1 MASSAA
7 SSSSR
12 PNAAPAGTPSSIGP
26 FHIGPEIGKGSFAVV
41 HKGIQLQDDGN
52 HSQSHP
58 SSHAS
63 SSSSS
68 SSASASAK
76 EVAIKI
82 VTRRKLTQK
91 LLDNLEGEIAILKA
105 VSHPNIVELI
115 DCLKTESHIYLVM
128 DFSSGGDLSQYI
140 KRKGLLAEDA
150 LSKSSSRAFLAA
162 AKEFPHPNDG
172 GLNAKV
178 VRSFLEQLAA
188 AMEFMRVRNIVHR
201 DIKPQNLLLQPP
213 TSSCIA
219 LGHPAG
225 IPQMKVAD
233 FGFARSLP
241 AASLAE
247 TLCGSPLYMAP
258 EILRYEKYDAKADLW
273 SIGAVT
279 FEMTVGK
286 PPFRAANHVELLRR
300 IERNDDKIKF
310 PDERSE
316 GTWLKEVQRRR
327 DADEYV
333 SIEEEKRGPTKVD
346 DDIKTLIRA
355 LLKRRPVERMS
366 FEDFFSSPVIL
377 GARPAKVGRQRPES
391 PQPQEIL
398 PPTSPSSSTYSSA
411 SEGLPPR
418 ATPGPTLPLQP
429 APSTRV
435 QAPPPLSQAP
445 LPKFRSKYIVAQKSE
460 ASSAVSQND
469 SGAPPSRT
477 AKATGGGGGGGEEV
491 RAAPLV
497 RQKSSGASS
506 VKSVTTPASS
516 GAPSRVPS
524 STKLSATSERT
535 EGGSGSGRRPSA
547 GALQQVSASQE
558 DDESQYVMI
567 EKKNVEVN
575 ALADELAYSPNQAR
589 SPLATGAA
597 TAAALLVRRPSRL
610 TRLASGYTGPT
621 SPSAAPKTT
630 SSPPDTVPARPPL
643 STTATAP
650 SVLSSSPS
658 APFAL
663 PPGARRQPSFASRR
677 TSGGAFG
684 SPRPTITSLPSQ
696 SVPQGSE
703 EVDQEKSDLGRAQPT
718 SISPIG
724 TGGAAVARYPSV
736 SVSPGSALARAIS
749 QASQKLFGMPSG
761 TAVLGGGLSLRGAA
775 TLMRGRMGA
784 IQGTPAGSAALR
796 GETSLLLYLDDY
808 AQKAFVLCEFAD
820 SKLSSIYPEGPHQ
833 PAWASSASS
842 SHHQTAGSMDRQR
855 SLSLSA
861 SSTHNTASAAAVGGG
876 NAETIANEA
885 LQIYLKSLSF
895 LLRGIEVVRGYLEMK
910 GTGATGGLS
919 SSPTISPD
927 LNEAV
932 QSLRRRF
939 NETCDKADFARS
951 KCSEV
956 STATSESNQQA
967 VNKLIY
973 DKALEIGRAAALD
986 ELENNHA
993 NVNVNVNLN
1002 ANVGSSPESN
1012 TPPSLS
1018 GAGQWDIQAC
1028 LLAYETAAVMLS
1040 CLLSSS
1046 AEGDASGAGG
1056 GAAGEMEETTG
1067 LTVEPFFKSINHR
1080 SQALRRRIEMGV
1092 ASVPST
1098 TPTTGVAPGASA
1110 VSKENTLGMPV
1121 GVDVGAGVGR
1131 GTLLP
1136 PAGEV

>member
-1 MASSAA
+1 
-7 SSSSR
+7 
-12 PNAAPAGTPSSIGP
+12 
-26 FHIGPEIGKGSFAVV
+26 
-41 HKGIQLQDDGN
+41 
-52 HSQSHP
+52 
-58 SSHAS
+58 
-63 SSSSS
+63 
-68 SSASASAK
+68 
-76 EVAIKI
+76 
-82 VTRRKLTQK
+82 
-91 LLDNLEGEIAILKA
+91 
-105 VSHPNIVELI
+105 
-115 DCLKTESHIYLVM
+115 
-128 DFSSGGDLSQYI
+128 
-140 KRKGLLAEDA
+140 
-150 LSKSSSRAFLAA
+150 
-162 AKEFPHPNDG
+162 
-172 GLNAKV
+172 
-178 VRSFLEQLAA
+178 
-188 AMEFMRVRNIVHR
+188 
-201 DIKPQNLLLQPP
+201 
-213 TSSCIA
+213 
-219 LGHPAG
+219 
-225 IPQMKVAD
+225 MKVAD

-346 DDIKTLIRA
+346 EDTKTLIRA

-377 GARPAKVGRQRPES
+377 GARPAKVGRSRPES

-398 PPTSPSSSTYSSA
+398 PPSSPSSSTYSSA

-445 LPKFRSKYIVAQKSE
+445 LPKFRSKYVVAQKSE

-477 AKATGGGGGGGEEV
+477 GKASGGGSEEAKV
-491 RAAPLV
+491 APLV

-506 VKSVTTPASS
+506 VRSMATPASS

-535 EGGSGSGRRPSA
+535 EGAGGIGRKPST

-567 EKKNVEVN
+567 EKGNVEVN

-597 TAAALLVRRPSRL
+597 NAAALLVRRPSRL
-610 TRLASGYTGPT
+610 TRLASGYAGPT
-621 SPSAAPKTT
+621 SPPASKLT
-630 SSPPDTVPARPPL
+630 SSPPEAVPARPPL

-684 SPRPTITSLPSQ
+684 SPRPTITPLPSQ
-696 SVPQGSE
+696 NAPQGSE
-703 EVDQEKSDLGRAQPT
+703 DVDQEKTELGRAQPT
-718 SISPIG
+718 TISSIGP
-724 TGGAAVARYPSV
+724 GGVAVARYPSV

-784 IQGTPAGSAALR
+784 IQGAPAGSAALR
-796 GETSLLLYLDDY
+796 GE
-808 AQKAFVLCEFAD
+808 
-820 SKLSSIYPEGPHQ
+820 
-833 PAWASSASS
+833 
-842 SHHQTAGSMDRQR
+842 
-855 SLSLSA
+855 
-861 SSTHNTASAAAVGGG
+861 
-876 NAETIANEA
+876 
-885 LQIYLKSLSF
+885 
-895 LLRGIEVVRGYLEMK
+895 VRGR
-910 GTGATGGLS
+910 
-919 SSPTISPD
+919 D
-927 LNEAV
+927 LA
-932 QSLRRRF
+932 
-939 NETCDKADFARS
+939 
-951 KCSEV
+951 
-956 STATSESNQQA
+956 
-967 VNKLIY
+967 
-973 DKALEIGRAAALD
+973 
-986 ELENNHA
+986 
-993 NVNVNVNLN
+993 
-1002 ANVGSSPESN
+1002 
-1012 TPPSLS
+1012 
-1018 GAGQWDIQAC
+1018 W
-1028 LLAYETAAVMLS
+1028 
-1040 CLLSSS
+1040 
-1046 AEGDASGAGG
+1046 
-1056 GAAGEMEETTG
+1056 
-1067 LTVEPFFKSINHR
+1067 
-1080 SQALRRRIEMGV
+1080 
-1092 ASVPST
+1092 
-1098 TPTTGVAPGASA
+1098 
-1110 VSKENTLGMPV
+1110 
-1121 GVDVGAGVGR
+1121 
-1131 GTLLP
+1131 
-1136 PAGEV
+1136 

>member
-1 MASSAA
+1 
-7 SSSSR
+7 
-12 PNAAPAGTPSSIGP
+12 
-26 FHIGPEIGKGSFAVV
+26 
-41 HKGIQLQDDGN
+41 
-52 HSQSHP
+52 
-58 SSHAS
+58 
-63 SSSSS
+63 
-68 SSASASAK
+68 
-76 EVAIKI
+76 
-82 VTRRKLTQK
+82 
-91 LLDNLEGEIAILKA
+91 
-105 VSHPNIVELI
+105 
-115 DCLKTESHIYLVM
+115 
-128 DFSSGGDLSQYI
+128 
-140 KRKGLLAEDA
+140 
-150 LSKSSSRAFLAA
+150 
-162 AKEFPHPNDG
+162 
-172 GLNAKV
+172 
-178 VRSFLEQLAA
+178 
-188 AMEFMRVRNIVHR
+188 
-201 DIKPQNLLLQPP
+201 
-213 TSSCIA
+213 
-219 LGHPAG
+219 
-225 IPQMKVAD
+225 MKVAD

-377 GARPAKVGRQRPES
+377 GARPAKLGRQRPES

-429 APSTRV
+429 ATSTRV

-477 AKATGGGGGGGEEV
+477 AKAAGGGSGEEV
-491 RAAPLV
+491 KAAPLV

-506 VKSVTTPASS
+506 VKSTTTPASS

-535 EGGSGSGRRPSA
+535 EGGGGGAARRLSSGG
-547 GALQQVSASQE
+547 LQQGSASQE

-610 TRLASGYTGPT
+610 TRLASGYAGPT
-621 SPSAAPKTT
+621 SPSAGTKPT
-630 SSPPDTVPARPPL
+630 SSPPEPAPAPARPPL

-696 SVPQGSE
+696 NAPQGSE
-703 EVDQEKSDLGRAQPT
+703 DVDQERTELARAQPT
-718 SISPIG
+718 TIG
-724 TGGAAVARYPSV
+724 AGGTAAVAVARYPSV

-749 QASQKLFGMPSG
+749 QASQKLFGMPTG

-784 IQGTPAGSAALR
+784 IQGAPAGSAALR
-796 GETSLLLYLDDY
+796 GEVSRWQCALHEL
-808 AQKAFVLCEFAD
+808 
-820 SKLSSIYPEGPHQ
+820 
-833 PAWASSASS
+833 
-842 SHHQTAGSMDRQR
+842 
-855 SLSLSA
+855 
-861 SSTHNTASAAAVGGG
+861 AV
-876 NAETIANEA
+876 
-885 LQIYLKSLSF
+885 
-895 LLRGIEVVRGYLEMK
+895 
-910 GTGATGGLS
+910 
-919 SSPTISPD
+919 
-927 LNEAV
+927 
-932 QSLRRRF
+932 
-939 NETCDKADFARS
+939 C
-951 KCSEV
+951 
-956 STATSESNQQA
+956 
-967 VNKLIY
+967 
-973 DKALEIGRAAALD
+973 
-986 ELENNHA
+986 
-993 NVNVNVNLN
+993 
-1002 ANVGSSPESN
+1002 
-1012 TPPSLS
+1012 
-1018 GAGQWDIQAC
+1018 
-1028 LLAYETAAVMLS
+1028 
-1040 CLLSSS
+1040 
-1046 AEGDASGAGG
+1046 
-1056 GAAGEMEETTG
+1056 
-1067 LTVEPFFKSINHR
+1067 
-1080 SQALRRRIEMGV
+1080 
-1092 ASVPST
+1092 
-1098 TPTTGVAPGASA
+1098 
-1110 VSKENTLGMPV
+1110 
-1121 GVDVGAGVGR
+1121 
-1131 GTLLP
+1131 
-1136 PAGEV
+1136 